1 MEEHDSGEV
10 TALFHRRR
18 RGRSAWFT
26 SSIANVIRPIDATGL
41 QVFGCMSQ
49 WGIGSCELLSNG

>member
-10 TALFHRRR
+10 TVFVP
-18 RGRSAWFT
+18 SAPAATVGLFT